1 MPSSP
6 SNDVS
11 PPEAPQRLF
20 ESLQGCSRV
29 LLTGPL
35 EPDGDSVGAC
45 LALQRLLHH
54 CGVDVDVGGIP
65 TYRYLWMPGAA
76 DMIPDQ
82 DLRPDYD
89 AVVVLD
95 GDRHRLTREASAAF
109 ARAGVKG
116 IVDHHAST
124 RSDGYT
130 HAWIDPEA
138 TSVCEM
144 LYELVVAKHMDIDHD
159 LAALLYVGAIFDT
172 GGFRYS
178 NTTPA
183 THRMAA
189 RLLEVGIDHA
199 GICARILLEHREP
212 ALRVAGEVYSN
223 AELHLDGT
231 LSIGSLC
238 KATAKRLRLVP
249 GDLEGLVDSLVYTS
263 GVEVAVLLV
272 ERAPRLV
279 KASLRSRGRVNV
291 ASVAQMLS
299 PSGGGHT
306 KAAGAVIEATLA
318 ESRQRVVDV
327 VTPELRSSHAAA
339 G

>member
-6 SNDVS
+6 SNDEPS
-11 PPEAPQRLF
+11 PRAPQRLF
-20 ESLQGCSRV
+20 DALQECERV

-45 LALQRLLHH
+45 LALQLLLHR
-54 CGVDVDVGGIP
+54 CGVEVDVCGVP
-65 TYRYLWMPGAA
+65 AYRYLWMPGAT
-76 DMIPDQ
+76 DMVPD
-82 DLRPDYD
+82 REIHPDYD

-95 GDRHRLTREASAAF
+95 GDRHRLTSEAAAAF
-109 ARAGVKG
+109 AHARVKG
-116 IVDHHAST
+116 IIDHHAST

-130 HAWIDPEA
+130 HPWIDREA

-144 LYELVVAKHMDIDHD
+144 LYDLAVGRHLKIDHD
-159 LAALLYVGAIFDT
+159 LGVLLYVGAIFDT

-199 GICARILLEHREP
+199 AICARILLEHREP
-212 ALRVAGEVYSN
+212 ALRVAGLVFSN

-231 LSIGSLC
+231 LSIGTLC
-238 KATAKRLRLVP
+238 TATADHLHLVP

-272 ERAPRLV
+272 ERGPRLV
-279 KASLRSRGRVNV
+279 KASLRSRGRVDV
-291 ASVAQMLS
+291 ASVAKTLS

-306 KAAGAVIEATLA
+306 KAAGAVIEATLE
-318 ESRQRVVDV
+318 ESRKRVVDV
-327 VTPELRSSHAAA
+327 LAPELLGTAA
-339 G
+339 GVG